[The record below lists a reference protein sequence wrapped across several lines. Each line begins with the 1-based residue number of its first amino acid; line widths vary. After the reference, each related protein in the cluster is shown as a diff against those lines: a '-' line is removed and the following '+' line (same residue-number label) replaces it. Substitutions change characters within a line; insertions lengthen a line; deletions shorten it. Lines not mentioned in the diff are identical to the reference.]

1 MIINLELFN
10 IIISVALLIVS
21 ITPVVLVYL
30 LLVGWKQKDLW

>member
-30 LLVGWKQKDLW
+30 LLVDWKQKDLW